1 MPSWITLIRDIVWTA
16 VGSVVATIA
25 SIITAIVVPNSPI
38 TIALAGTAI
47 TLALLAQ
54 RDQEMPEE
62 KKYAEPVKVDLQ
74 SYIDSL
80 PAPAGPEVVGL
91 GVTDPIYISQMIYKN
106 NLARRSLSVHHLQ
119 RRLKELGL
127 VIEDRDGWF
136 GDGTKQAI
144 LDFQRAN

>member
-54 RDQEMPEE
+54 RD
-62 KKYAEPVKVDLQ
+62 
-74 SYIDSL
+74 
-80 PAPAGPEVVGL
+80 
-91 GVTDPIYISQMIYKN
+91 
-106 NLARRSLSVHHLQ
+106 
-119 RRLKELGL
+119 
-127 VIEDRDGWF
+127 
-136 GDGTKQAI
+136 
-144 LDFQRAN
+144 